1 MVVVLVDEVSVVV
14 VEEVVVL
21 DVVASSV
28 TIDVLEEGEVDE
40 VSSSSYDTSP
50 S

>member
-1 MVVVLVDEVSVVV
+1 MVVVDEVSVV

-28 TIDVLEEGEVDE
+28 AIDVLEGVVDDDE
-40 VSSSSYDTSP
+40 VSSLSYETSP